1 MKNPIEMSKTSNLET
16 DTLLKRR
23 RRRKHLSPYKKGKY
37 AISKLDEY
45 EVYLNQIDLLGAEAL
60 EG

>member
-1 MKNPIEMSKTSNLET
+1 MSKTSNPET

-23 RRRKHLSPYKKGKY
+23 RRRKHLSPYKRGKY

-45 EVYLNQIDLLGAEAL
+45 EVYLNQIDLLGADAL
-60 EG
+60 EAS